1 VRFYIGLEE
10 EGDLR
15 ADMERSLSTLA

>member
-10 EGDLR
+10 ETDLR
-15 ADMERSLSTLA
+15 ADMERSLGTLA